1 MINHHPKNRK
11 TLGVFSLKLKTR
23 ERCLLLQFLINCNE
37 DFTWYK
43 MTKKK
48 ETKDMRIR
56 KEEIKLPIYAD
67 DMIISIETP
76 P

>member
-1 MINHHPKNRK
+1 
-11 TLGVFSLKLKTR
+11 
-23 ERCLLLQFLINCNE
+23 
-37 DFTWYK
+37 